1 MKIQKTLTIAAFL
14 LVFMMICPSAYGQD
28 EVSGSDEWEFMIAPY
43 LWAIGLDGEQTVKG
57 NTSDI
62 DMSFGDIL
70 DMANFAAQFR
80 FEAKKGKWGLFIDPL
95 YASLSAD
102 ADIGPLDVDVDIDM
116 AIVELG
122 GFYRF
127 HEWASV
133 DDQYKS
139 IAFDLLGGVR
149 YTYMGVDMEIKGG
162 GPLGAD
168 IDIDE
173 DVDWLDPFIG
183 LRCQVG
189 LTEKLSLNLRGD
201 IGGFDI
207 GDASDV
213 AWKLVAMV
221 GYQLK
226 PNTTLY
232 VGYGALDMDYDD
244 GSGADLFEYD
254 VNTSGPV
261 IGVAFQF

>member
-1 MKIQKTLTIAAFL
+1 
-14 LVFMMICPSAYGQD
+14 
-28 EVSGSDEWEFMIAPY
+28 MIAPY

-70 DMANFAAQFR
+70 DMTNFAGQFH

-102 ADIGPLDVDVDIDM
+102 ADIGPLDVDVDVDLFI
-116 AIVELG
+116 IELG

-162 GPLGAD
+162 GPFGAD

-201 IGGFDI
+201 IGGFNI

-213 AWKLVAMV
+213 AWKLVGLL

-244 GSGADLFEYD
+244 GDFGFD
-254 VNTSGPV
+254 VNTSGPM
-261 IGVAFQF
+261 IGVAFQL